1 MPAERRP
8 GMDHEHYDWSPIRQ
22 RGTLRW
28 PGDARV
34 ALCVVVTLE
43 KMEWEAPA
51 DSFTVSLAGGI
62 ADRPFPDYARVSHR
76 EYGHRVG
83 IFRVLDVLEKH
94 GIRPTVAMD
103 VMTAEANP
111 YLVDHCLQRG
121 AEIIGHGVSV
131 SRMITGRMTGEEEAE
146 YVHSSVE
153 ALRQATGAQ
162 PQGWLGPEYGESERT
177 PGILAAAGLSYVCDW
192 VNDEQPYPM
201 TPGQGELTALPL
213 MWELDDIH
221 ALWDRKVPID
231 RYARLLGESFD
242 TLYED
247 SHLYGPPRAVGSV
260 GGGGRLMAFNLHPWL
275 IGQPFRIGFLD
286 QALGQ
291 MVRRQGVWAATGSEI
306 TDWYKANPP
315 V

>member
-8 GMDHEHYDWSPIRQ
+8 GMDHEHYDWSPMPQ

-28 PGDARV
+28 PNGARV

-121 AEIIGHGVSV
+121 AEIIGHGVSA
-131 SRMITGRMTGEEEAE
+131 SRMITGRMTAEEEAE

-153 ALRQATGAQ
+153 ALRRATGA
-162 PQGWLGPEYGESERT
+162 PPRGWLGPEYGESERT

-201 TPGQGELTALPL
+201 TPGQGELLALPL

-231 RYARLLGESFD
+231 RYARLLEESFD

-247 SHLYGPPRAVGSV
+247 SNAT
-260 GGGGRLMAFNLHPWL
+260 GRLMAFNLHPWL

-291 MVRRQGVWAATGSEI
+291 MVRRQGTWAATGSEI
-306 TDWYKANPP
+306 ADWYKANPP